1 MEQRTIKRLY
11 LRISKNRF
19 HYLKFILEAYDNMAI
34 LSEYDSKNE
43 NVVLVR
49 YTSFLEKDVF
59 ALLQQLAPQLR

>member
-1 MEQRTIKRLY
+1 MEQHTIKRLY

>member
-1 MEQRTIKRLY
+1 MEQHSIKRLY

>member
-1 MEQRTIKRLY
+1 MEEHTVKRLY

>member
-1 MEQRTIKRLY
+1 MEQHTIKRLY

-19 HYLKFILEAYDNMAI
+19 HYLKFILEAYDNIAI